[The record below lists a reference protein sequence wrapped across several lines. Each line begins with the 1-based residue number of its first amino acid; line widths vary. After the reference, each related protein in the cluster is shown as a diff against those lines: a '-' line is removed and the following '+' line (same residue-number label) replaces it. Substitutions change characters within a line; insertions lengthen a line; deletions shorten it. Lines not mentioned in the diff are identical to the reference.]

1 VDAELKEVHDLE
13 ISGTPTMFVNGR
25 RIPQTIE
32 WANLKNIIDSEI
44 EYQKV
49 AKNAGDDCGCEV
61 ALPVPG
67 LGKQAPP
74 GLPGVPAAPA
84 PKKK

>member
-1 VDAELKEVHDLE
+1 MWIPGNVIRQEFQRYEAAKLKL
-13 ISGTPTMFVNGR
+13 F
-25 RIPQTIE
+25 E
-32 WANLKNIIDSEI
+32 WPGLKSIIDTEI

-67 LGKQAPP
+67 LAKPAVP
-74 GLPGVPAAPA
+74 GLP
-84 PKKK
+84 KKK